1 MATAIP
7 AHRKSVVALTQAA
20 VLMGALVV
28 TGITPVVA
36 QDTSAAPASAAPGA
50 SVDCVVPGEKKT
62 YGYIVPG
69 PDTWYQRDV
78 DGFTFGAQ
86 ADGHE
91 VVVLNSEYDAE
102 KEIANIES
110 LINQG
115 VDGISMFSSTAAG
128 AALAAKRAKEAGI
141 PIVVTDSVGTVI
153 DAGEEVVAAIDFD
166 WEGMGKAYA
175 NWMAETYPGEKFAI
189 LTGFFDSPPSQLI
202 NKGMTETAEALGQ
215 NELVTIEETKYSPDN
230 AVTLARD
237 IVLSG
242 DDLGL
247 LFVMDEDM
255 ASAVIR
261 MLRNE
266 GYLDNPVK
274 VFAQNGSPAGIPL
287 LKEGSLKYTIS
298 SSPGWEG
305 LVAYLA
311 LDNFVQGC
319 SDTIN
324 QRIVLPVIPVT
335 DANVDD
341 PTQVVSWEPADF
353 MWDLTRTW
361 FPDLMAPRGS

>member
-1 MATAIP
+1 MPTAIP
-7 AHRKSVVALTQAA
+7 AHRKLIAALTQGA
-20 VLMGALVV
+20 VLVGALVV
-28 TGITPVVA
+28 TGSAPVAA

-50 SVDCVVPGEKKT
+50 SVNCVIPGEKKT
-62 YGYIVPG
+62 YGYIAPG

-78 DGFTFGAQ
+78 DGFKFGAQ
-86 ADGHE
+86 ADGND

-102 KEIANIES
+102 KEIANIDS

-153 DAGEEVVAAIDFD
+153 DSGEEVVAAIDFD

-175 NWMAETYPGEKFAI
+175 QWMADTYPGEKFAI
-189 LTGFFDSPPSQLI
+189 LTGFLDSPPSQLI
-202 NKGMTETAEALGQ
+202 NKGMTEKAKELGK
-215 NELVTIEETKYSPDN
+215 NELVTIKETKYSPDN
-230 AVTLARD
+230 AVSIARD
-237 IVLSG
+237 LVLSG
-242 DDLGL
+242 DKIGL
-247 LFVMDEDM
+247 MFVMDEDM

-266 GYLDNPVK
+266 GYLDNPTK

-287 LKEGSLKYTIS
+287 LKDGSLKYTIS

-311 LDNFVQGC
+311 LDNYVQGC
-319 SDTIN
+319 STAIN
-324 QRIVLPVIPVT
+324 QRLMLPVIPVT

-341 PTQVVSWEPADF
+341 PKQVVSWQPTDL
-353 MWDLTRTW
+353 MWDLTRSY
-361 FPDLMAPRGS
+361 FPELMAPRGS

>member
-7 AHRKSVVALTQAA
+7 ARRRSVVALTQAA
-20 VLMGALVV
+20 VLVGALVA

-115 VDGISMFSSTAAG
+115 VEGISMFSSTAAG

-202 NKGMTETAEALGQ
+202 NKGMTETAKAGLGFMRETGAGSRMAAGDLKLRGAG
-215 NELVTIEETKYSPDN
+215 ELPGTRQSGLPEFRLATPQFHDELLPI
-230 AVTLARD
+230 ARD
-237 IVLSG
+237 DAKLI
-242 DDLGL
+242 
-247 LFVMDEDM
+247 
-255 ASAVIR
+255 
-261 MLRNE
+261 
-266 GYLDNPVK
+266 LDRDPE
-274 VFAQNGSPAGIPL
+274 
-287 LKEGSLKYTIS
+287 LK
-298 SSPGWEG
+298 
-305 LVAYLA
+305 
-311 LDNFVQGC
+311 
-319 SDTIN
+319 
-324 QRIVLPVIPVT
+324 
-335 DANVDD
+335 
-341 PTQVVSWEPADF
+341 
-353 MWDLTRTW
+353 
-361 FPDLMAPRGS
+361 APRGQALGVLLYLFERDAAIKLLQSG

>member
-1 MATAIP
+1 MMGSDRTRRMVAA
-7 AHRKSVVALTQAA
+7 AAASALVV
-20 VLMGALVV
+20 GALV
-28 TGITPVVA
+28 TGVVPVAA
-36 QDTSAAPASAAPGA
+36 QDGSPAAASPGA
-50 SVDCVVPGEKKT
+50 SPACVIPGEKRT
-62 YGYIVPG
+62 YGYISPG

-78 DGFTFGAQ
+78 DGFTFGAN

-128 AALAAKRAKEAGI
+128 AALAAKRGQEAGI
-141 PIVVTDSVGTVI
+141 PVVVTDSVGTVLTSGN
-153 DAGEEVVAAIDFD
+153 DVVAAIDFD
-166 WEGMGKAYA
+166 WEGMGRAYA
-175 NWMAETYPGEKFAI
+175 QWMATNYPGERFVI

-202 NKGMTETAEALGQ
+202 NKGMTEEAKTLGK

-230 AVTLARD
+230 AVSIARD
-237 IVLSG
+237 LILSG
-242 DDLGL
+242 EEFGL
-247 LFVMDEDM
+247 MFVMDEDM

-266 GYLDNPVK
+266 GYLDNPIK

-319 SDTIN
+319 SDAIN
-324 QRIVLPVIPVT
+324 QAFVLPVIPVT
-335 DANVDD
+335 DENVDD
-341 PTQVVSWEPADF
+341 PTAVVPWEPSDL
-353 MWDLTRTW
+353 MWDLTRTY
-361 FPDLMAPRGS
+361 FPDLMAPRP

>member
-1 MATAIP
+1 MRSAIP
-7 AHRKSVVALTQAA
+7 AGRRAVAAALQASIVV
-20 VLMGALVV
+20 GALVS
-28 TGITPVVA
+28 TGITPVTA
-36 QDTSAAPASAAPGA
+36 QDTSAAPGSPAAVA
-50 SVDCVVPGEKKT
+50 DCTVPGEKKT
-62 YGYIVPG
+62 YGYISPG

-78 DGFTFGAQ
+78 DGFKFGAE

-91 VVVLNSEYDAE
+91 VIVLNSEYDPE

-115 VDGISMFSSTAAG
+115 VDGISMFSSTTAG
-128 AALAAKRAKEAGI
+128 AALAAKRGKEAGI
-141 PIVVTDSVGTVI
+141 PVVVTDSVGTVI
-153 DAGEEVVAAIDFD
+153 DAGEEVVAAVDFD
-166 WEGMGKAYA
+166 WEGMGHAYA
-175 NWMAETYPGEKFAI
+175 DWMAQNYPGEKFVI

-202 NKGMTETAEALGQ
+202 NKGMTERAAELGK

-230 AVTLARD
+230 AVSLARD
-237 IVLSG
+237 LVLSG
-242 DDLGL
+242 DPFGL
-247 LFVMDEDM
+247 MFVMDEDM

-274 VFAQNGSPAGIPL
+274 VFAQNGSPAGVPL

-311 LDNFVQGC
+311 LDNHVQGC
-319 SDTIN
+319 SDAIN
-324 QRIVLPVIPVT
+324 QRIMLPVIPVT
-335 DANVDD
+335 AQNVDD
-341 PTQVVSWEPADF
+341 PMQVVSWEPADF
-353 MWDLTRTW
+353 MWDLTGTW
-361 FPDLMAPRGS
+361 FPELMAPRGS